1 MSGARGNRRDGPDQR
16 RQRAACRTTKD
27 GRRRRQHRIRRLLQA
42 PPSCIFSPVP
52 LVHAQLYGSINPVL
66 GCLPLL
72 HAGVSASM
80 AFRDG
85 GSIMD
90 AWPAT
95 RAGPRAATTTTTTTT
110 RVARGPQVVGEAR
123 DGMLAAGRG
132 RGARG
137 CMGRCDGKYGRGH
150 RLGCET
156 LDDSAR
162 RRRLTIIRPC
172 VRRAPCMPPHP
183 RYDGEGTWRT
193 IHPGLPRGHGAFS
206 TQGEGCHTRA
216 YAIYM
221 GRKYNLDFRL

>member
-1 MSGARGNRRDGPDQR
+1 MVQPCENQKQDCPLSQMS
-16 RQRAACRTTKD
+16 
-27 GRRRRQHRIRRLLQA
+27 
-42 PPSCIFSPVP
+42 VP

-95 RAGPRAATTTTTTTT
+95 RAGPRAATTTTRVTT
-110 RVARGPQVVGEAR
+110 GPQVVGEAR

-137 CMGRCDGKYGRGH
+137 CMG
-150 RLGCET
+150 
-156 LDDSAR
+156 
-162 RRRLTIIRPC
+162 
-172 VRRAPCMPPHP
+172 
-183 RYDGEGTWRT
+183 
-193 IHPGLPRGHGAFS
+193 
-206 TQGEGCHTRA
+206 
-216 YAIYM
+216 
-221 GRKYNLDFRL
+221 